1 MIRLGVN
8 IDHVATVRNA
18 RGGIHPDP
26 VAAALLAARHGAD
39 GITAHLREDRR
50 HIRDED
56 MKRLRQELSV
66 PLNFEMAA
74 TDEMVTMA
82 CALRPHACCL
92 VPERREEVTTE
103 GGLDVLG
110 QQADLR
116 EKVARLK
123 EAGIRV
129 SLFVDPD
136 PAQIEASARIGG
148 QVVEL
153 HTGAYAHDP
162 DEKELA
168 RLHAA
173 ARATEVFGLE
183 LHAGHGLTYTN
194 VGRVAGLPGLRELNI
209 GHFLIGEA
217 IFLGLPVAI
226 SRMKQEIATGALFKA
241 FGQ

>member
-1 MIRLGVN
+1 M
-8 IDHVATVRNA
+8 
-18 RGGIHPDP
+18 
-26 VAAALLAARHGAD
+26 
-39 GITAHLREDRR
+39 
-50 HIRDED
+50 
-56 MKRLRQELSV
+56 
-66 PLNFEMAA
+66 
-74 TDEMVTMA
+74 
-82 CALRPHACCL
+82 
-92 VPERREEVTTE
+92 
-103 GGLDVLG
+103 
-110 QQADLR
+110 
-116 EKVARLK
+116 
-123 EAGIRV
+123 
-129 SLFVDPD
+129 
-136 PAQIEASARIGG
+136 
-148 QVVEL
+148 